1 MRLKEKYEKKIVP
14 AMKEKFGYKN
24 IMVVPKFE
32 KVVINIGFGKMISGK
47 TSSEQKK
54 LSETISNDLSLIC
67 GQKPVLTLAK
77 KSIASFKTRKGMN
90 VGAMV
95 TLRGVKMYDFLDR
108 VINVA
113 LPRSR
118 DFQGI
123 SLKSFDAKG
132 NLTLPVRE
140 HIIFPEI
147 TPESAKTIFGF
158 EITVV
163 TTAKT
168 REEGIELL
176 RLAGFPIK

>member
-1 MRLKEKYEKKIVP
+1 
-14 AMKEKFGYKN
+14 
-24 IMVVPKFE
+24 
-32 KVVINIGFGKMISGK
+32 
-47 TSSEQKK
+47 
-54 LSETISNDLSLIC
+54 
-67 GQKPVLTLAK
+67 
-77 KSIASFKTRKGMN
+77 MN

-95 TLRGVKMYDFLDR
+95 VLRGTKMYDFLDR

-123 SLKSFDAKG
+123 NLKSFDAKG
-132 NLTLPVRE
+132 NLTLSVRE

-147 TPESAKTIFGF
+147 TPESARTIFGF
-158 EITVV
+158 EMTVV

-176 RLAGFPIK
+176 KLAGLPIKIKN